1 MMMLPSKNRL
11 YQGAL
16 VLLFSALLG
25 GCSWSWLPWVDAPEK
40 DLTKP
45 AKLVDFKAEV
55 KLTREWRA
63 SIGEGL
69 GKKYL
74 RLRPALLADR
84 IIAADGYG
92 EVEARDRFSGK
103 RLWRT
108 QTHKLDAGFFS
119 ALNFLDRRDPSF
131 VAGGVGIASG
141 LVLLGTTLGEVVA
154 LDAGDGAERW
164 RTALGSEVLSVPS
177 ASRDSAFVQTIDGR
191 LVALSIETGEEQW
204 SFDNQVPILT
214 LRGTSSPIFADN
226 IVYTGFANG
235 EVAALRAETGEPL
248 WEHRVMLPEGR
259 SELERMV
266 DVDAAPLVSG
276 ANVYVGAFQGRVK
289 SLSRRDGRP
298 LWEHEISTFLD
309 LATGYGQVYVVD
321 DKDVISAIDQSTGEV
336 TWTQEDFQRRKLSA
350 PIAFSNYLAFGDDA
364 GYLHVIA
371 QRDGR
376 HLGRRKLDGDG
387 IRSGMVY
394 SDSTLYVLGNSG
406 SLHALQIELN

>member
-1 MMMLPSKNRL
+1 MKLRPNNRA
-11 YQGAL
+11 YQSAL
-16 VLLFSALLG
+16 VLLLSALLG
-25 GCSWSWLPWVDAPEK
+25 ACSWTWLPWVDSPEK

-45 AKLVDFKAEV
+45 SKLVDFKPEI
-55 KLTREWRA
+55 KLKRDWRA
-63 SIGEGL
+63 TIGEGL

-74 RLRPALLADR
+74 RLRPAVLADR

-92 EVEARDRFSGK
+92 AVEARDRFSGK
-103 RLWRT
+103 RIWRT
-108 QTHKLDAGFFS
+108 QTHDLDSGFFS

-141 LVLLGTTLGEVVA
+141 LVLLGNTFGEVVA
-154 LDAGDGAERW
+154 LDAADGSERW
-164 RTALGSEVLSVPS
+164 RASLGSEVLSVPS
-177 ASRDSAFVQTIDGR
+177 ASRDSVFAQTIDGR
-191 LVALSIETGEEQW
+191 LVALSIESGEERW

-235 EVAALRAETGEPL
+235 EVAALRAENGELL

-259 SELERMV
+259 SELDRMV
-266 DVDAAPLVSG
+266 DVDAAPLING

-309 LATGYGQVYVVD
+309 LADGLGQIYVVD
-321 DKDVISAIDQSTGEV
+321 DDDVISAIDQGSGEV
-336 TWTQEDFQRRKLSA
+336 NWTQTDFQRRKLSA
-350 PIAFSNYLAFGDDA
+350 PIAFSNYIAVGDDE
-364 GYLHVIA
+364 GYVHIIA

-376 HLGRRKLDGDG
+376 HLGRRKLDGKG